1 MTVVPVHGREEIGPG
16 LLAKILRLRDEPR
29 RVACHPV

>member
-16 LLAKILRLRDEPR
+16 LLAKREFKIKRLL
-29 RVACHPV
+29 